1 MELMDFSLRDFY
13 MKLDENNQKSPE
25 NKRNFPEELL
35 GYVVV
40 ALLKALVV
48 CKSQNIIYRDVKPD
62 NILLNLNGAIKL
74 CDFGE
79 SRILN
84 ESLASSLAG

>member
-1 MELMDFSLRDFY
+1 
-13 MKLDENNQKSPE
+13 MKLNENNQ
-25 NKRNFPEELL
+25 NFPEELL
-35 GYVVV
+35 GYIVV
-40 ALLKALVV
+40 ALLKALVA
-48 CKSQNIIYRDVKPD
+48 CKSQKIIYRDVKPD
-62 NILLNLNGAIKL
+62 NILLNRNGEIKL